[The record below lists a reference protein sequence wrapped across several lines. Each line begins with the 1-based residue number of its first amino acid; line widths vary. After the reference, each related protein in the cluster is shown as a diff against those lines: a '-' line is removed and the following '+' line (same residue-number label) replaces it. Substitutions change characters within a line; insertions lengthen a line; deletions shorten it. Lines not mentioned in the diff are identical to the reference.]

1 MDFGSIMQLK
11 NRKSLWIDVLFYFA
25 VSLFIAMAFCYIIFA
40 IKISLQKGSI
50 KDFEKKTAEIGTEE
64 QKNNE
69 KEITGHQKRIADY
82 SLIAKDHKIASN
94 VLLFLEELTLA
105 KVWFN
110 KFDMSEKEGL
120 VNLSGEAENMDILS
134 QQVSLF
140 EKNEYIEKISLL
152 NSGVGENGRI
162 SFNMNLALKPEIFTL
177 FKSKS
182 AIAQENA
189 AASEEAT
196 NPENPPAENQ

>member
-1 MDFGSIMQLK
+1 MDFGSIIQLK

-40 IKISLQKGSI
+40 IKISLQKSSI
-50 KDFEKKTAEIGTEE
+50 KGFEKKTAEIGTEE

-69 KEITGHQKRIADY
+69 KEIIGYQKRIADY
-82 SLIAKDHKIASN
+82 SLIAKDHKITSN
-94 VLLFLEELTLA
+94 ILLFLEEITLA

-110 KFDMSEKEGL
+110 KFDMSEKEDL

-140 EKNEYIEKISLL
+140 EKNEYIEKITHIY
-152 NSGVGENGRI
+152 R
-162 SFNMNLALKPEIFTL
+162 F
-177 FKSKS
+177 SKDKL
-182 AIAQENA
+182 
-189 AASEEAT
+189 
-196 NPENPPAENQ
+196 